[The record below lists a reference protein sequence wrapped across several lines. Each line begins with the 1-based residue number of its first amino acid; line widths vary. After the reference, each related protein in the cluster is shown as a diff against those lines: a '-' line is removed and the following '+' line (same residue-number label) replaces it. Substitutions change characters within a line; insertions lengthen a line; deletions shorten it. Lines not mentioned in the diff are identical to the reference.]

1 MPITL
6 NGSTGIIDDSGNLR
20 VGTSTNTNNSR
31 IVSNGVVE
39 STTGGFRFPDGTTQT
54 TAAINLPAAYAVG
67 SYVVAAKDNSGT
79 VTTTA
84 GETVAGSSLLTDGS
98 ASNNVTPIEAGA
110 SPTFNYGLSGT
121 WRAMQAAGAGQFAFE
136 NISIRITTLWM
147 RIS

>member
-54 TAAINLPAAYAVG
+54 TAASGVPTTLYAIGTYVTGRPQDNAAYAV
-67 SYVVAAKDNSGT
+67 N
-79 VTTTA
+79 TTI
-84 GETVAGSSLLTDGS
+84 AGSSLYSTSGGAGFSSFWRFGGRDTL
-98 ASNNVTPIEAGA
+98 NNGA
-110 SPTFNYGLSGT
+110 TLVNTGT
-121 WRAMQAAGAGQFAFE
+121 WRCVSPCGTESFNGAGVAG
-136 NISIRITTLWM
+136 LWV